1 MTAYSLNHC
10 GLKSVRFNLRLVWM
24 LAVAGLAFSVVRSDA
39 AASANVT
46 TNSYGSGKL
55 YKTSVERQTEGELSA
70 EDLHQASVL
79 TSQLLMH
86 LNKAAQQ
93 LGDSQSDSARSEM
106 QKAESL
112 MKIVRGLLPTT
123 VVTTTVRDA
132 QNKEIYREVEQVQ
145 DDQIGIFEGQVAVEV
160 VEPIIE
166 AKKDEAA
173 LKGLRLAEAEL
184 IRTTVQVDLGF
195 VERKLKRAAELI
207 AKPKEAAAE
216 LAQAQSQGIRFYAHK
231 EDSPLVDVQHA
242 LRLAERMARE
252 KKFEGAKANLQL
264 AKLGL
269 ETYRGLAGAEAGQS
283 VTELQKE
290 IEKVSGELQS
300 AGVADKIRGMWEKAT
315 SWFTRETGQAQ
326 QTPAAKP
333 AEQAKKP

>member
-10 GLKSVRFNLRLVWM
+10 GPKSVRSHLRLVLM
-24 LAVAGLAFSVVRSDA
+24 LAVACLALSVARSEA
-39 AASANVT
+39 AASASVT
-46 TNSYGSGKL
+46 TNTYGSGKL
-55 YKTSVERQTEGELSA
+55 YKTSVERQTEGELTP

-79 TSQLLMH
+79 TSQLLTH

-93 LGDSQSDSARSEM
+93 LGDGQSDSAHSEV

-112 MKIVRGLLPTT
+112 LKVVRGLLPTT

-132 QNKEIYREVEQVQ
+132 QNKEIYREVERVQ
-145 DDQIGIFEGQVAVEV
+145 DDQIAIFEGQVAVEV

-173 LKGLRLAEAEL
+173 LKGLKLAEAEL
-184 IRTTVQVDLGF
+184 IRTAVQVDLGF

-252 KKFEGAKANLQL
+252 RKFEGAKANLQL
-264 AKLGL
+264 AKVGL
-269 ETYRGLAGAEAGQS
+269 ETYRGLAGAEAGKS
-283 VTELQKE
+283 ITDLQKE
-290 IEKVSGELQS
+290 VEKVSGELQS
-300 AGVADKIRGMWEKAT
+300 PGVADKIRSMWEKAT

-326 QTPAAKP
+326 QTPAVKP
-333 AEQAKKP
+333 TAQAKEP